1 MFHYSET
8 VESKRVITGDKLMSY
23 AKVLYGVTPENLPV
37 ELFQLTLKYIVDN
50 FKGITINDID
60 LAFQGAEIEKRE
72 YVSLTR
78 DELLKPIKVYW
89 NQKELIKSEYNK
101 ILEVEKEK
109 IEVLNKEAEFKKQSL
124 KVYIDS
130 LYKNE
135 FLMDEFQ
142 SNSIYKHFLK
152 EFSDDEV
159 DIFKIEALREHK
171 ERKFKADEEGNPFM
185 LVPNES
191 RIFARIIMEDSF
203 KRKIQISKK

>member
-1 MFHYSET
+1 MFHYSDT
-8 VESKRVITGDKLMSY
+8 VESKRVIAGNKLMSY

-37 ELFQLTLKYIVDN
+37 ELFQLTLKFIIDN
-50 FKGITINDID
+50 FKGITINDVD
-60 LAFQGAEIEKRE
+60 LAFQSAEIEKRE

-78 DELLKPIKVYW
+78 DELLKPIKIYW
-89 NQKELIKSEYNK
+89 NQKELVKSEYNK
-101 ILEVEKEK
+101 ILEVENEK
-109 IEVLNKEAEFKKQSL
+109 IEVLKKEAEFKKESL

-130 LYKNE
+130 LEKGE

-152 EFSDDEV
+152 VFSEDE
-159 DIFKIEALREHK
+159 IESFKLEAKREYK
-171 ERKFKADEEGNPFM
+171 ERKFKADEEGNSFV

-191 RIFARIIMEDSF
+191 RIEARIIMENSF